1 MKRYPAGAG
10 CDDDPRRGWDRRRG
24 DMAGWPV
31 VVSFSCRRPQS
42 FFADARRPSQAFT
55 DRQSAD
61 LTSSTTIHATGARA
75 GNLAVRERRRTRLER
90 CPAAA
95 AEPDGEG
102 GKREAVGAEP
112 FDRLSTSTKAAVGG
126 AV

>member
-1 MKRYPAGAG
+1 MKSAPQGGAG
-10 CDDDPRRGWDRRRG
+10 SDDPDGQG
-24 DMAGWPV
+24 
-31 VVSFSCRRPQS
+31 
-42 FFADARRPSQAFT
+42 RPSRTLWEEFVRTGSSNAVRI
-55 DRQSAD
+55 DSCAVLSAS
-61 LTSSTTIHATGARA
+61 SSTTIHATGARA
-75 GNLAVRERRRTRLER
+75 DNLAVRERRRTRLER